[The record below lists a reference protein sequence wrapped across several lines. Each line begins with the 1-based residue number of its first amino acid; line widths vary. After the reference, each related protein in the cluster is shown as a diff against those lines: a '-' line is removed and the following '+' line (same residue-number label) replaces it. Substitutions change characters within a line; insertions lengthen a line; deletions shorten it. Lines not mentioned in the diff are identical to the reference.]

1 MPVTRQSAF
10 TLIEM
15 IVVIVVLMIVVGLGI
30 WCIGLLRQDA
40 QSVASSNILATVQRM
55 QQLSDLNGL
64 TQSQTDPVQ
73 RLIELQNDLAGAG
86 YANFQFNPQT
96 VGTQLVF
103 SVDANGMT
111 HWTNATP

>member
-40 QSVASSNILATVQRM
+40 QSAASSNILATVQRM

-64 TQSQTDPVQ
+64 TQSQTDPC
-73 RLIELQNDLAGAG
+73 
-86 YANFQFNPQT
+86 
-96 VGTQLVF
+96 
-103 SVDANGMT
+103 NGSSSCKMSLP
-111 HWTNATP
+111 APDTPISSSTRKP